1 MNLDREIEGAF
12 NDLAQAVEIFDE
24 PFDDSFKETLSQQE
38 RFRYE
43 VLVFMKKN
51 GFKLINSKCFKKKDV
66 YIPVSDIESFYKE
79 NDSIDLEEI
88 LFKLELVK
96 TC

>member
-1 MNLDREIEGAF
+1 MNINREIEGAL
-12 NDLAQAVEIFDE
+12 NDFAQAMGMLDE

-66 YIPVSDIESFYKE
+66 YIPVNDIENFYKE
-79 NDSIDLEEI
+79 NDDIDLDEI
-88 LFKLELVK
+88 LYQLNLVK
-96 TC
+96 SC